1 MSRVL
6 TSAKLIKSVRQRAM
20 IPTDTSVYKDEDILD
35 ILNEELDAGL
45 MSTLLVLHEEYLV
58 NYVDVDFDPS
68 TNRYVIPYRASG
80 NKLREVSLVNSS
92 GSHYE
97 LSRIS
102 LDQLSD
108 YKNGTMSSDR
118 NVFYVENNYVVL
130 ANSHLTGEK
139 VRMYYYLRP
148 NCLVLEKFVGNIAD
162 INRTTGVITLSNFP
176 VAFALLGEMDFVA
189 KRTPNKIYSYDKTPL
204 SVDVN
209 TKTITFDLDD
219 IPSELMVGDYLC
231 IKEQT
236 PVPNIPTEMHPLLA
250 QRAAV
255 FILEALG
262 DTEGLTNAKAKLKQM
277 EDSINNLIDDRVEG
291 APQKVMPRYSSLGE
305 TNSSTWAKVRS
316 RRGTF

>member
-1 MSRVL
+1 MSRIL
-6 TSAKLIKSVRQRAM
+6 TSSKLIESVRKRAM

-35 ILNEELDAGL
+35 ILNEEIDAGL

-58 NYVDVDFDPS
+58 NYIDLDFDSS
-68 TNRYVIPYRASG
+68 TDRYVIPYRASG
-80 NKLREVSLVNSS
+80 NKLREVSIVSS
-92 GSHYE
+92 DGNHYE

-108 YKNGTMSSDR
+108 YKNGIIGSDR

-130 ANSHLTGEK
+130 ADSQLSGDK

-148 NCLVLEKFVGNIAD
+148 NSLVLEKNIGNITN

-176 VAFALLGEMDFVA
+176 SGFSSLQEMDFVG
-189 KRTPNKIYSYDKTPL
+189 KRSPNKIYCYDKTPL

-209 TKTITFDLDD
+209 TKTITFNLTD
-219 IPSELMVGDYLC
+219 IPKELIVGDYLC
-231 IKEQT
+231 MKEQT

-262 DTEGLTNAKAKLKQM
+262 DTEGLGNAKLKLKQM

-291 APQKVMPRYSSLGE
+291 APQKVKPRYSSLQE
-305 TNSSTWAKVRS
+305 TSTLLRFRR
-316 RRGTF
+316 RRGSY

>member
-1 MSRVL
+1 MSRIL

-58 NYVDVDFDPS
+58 NYVDIDFDADVD
-68 TNRYVIPYRASG
+68 RYVIPYRASG
-80 NKLREVSLVNSS
+80 NKLREVSLVSSS
-92 GSHYE
+92 GFHYE
-97 LSRIS
+97 LSRIG

-108 YKNGTMSSDR
+108 YKNGTYTTNN

-130 ANSHLTGEK
+130 ASPHLSGEK

-148 NCLVLEKFVGNIAD
+148 NSLVLEKHVGNVVD

-176 VAFALLGEMDFVA
+176 TDFATLSEMDFVA
-189 KRTPNKIYSYDKTPL
+189 KRSPNKIYCYDKTPTA
-204 SVDVN
+204 VN
-209 TKTITFDLDD
+209 STLKTITFNLAD

-231 IKEQT
+231 MKEQT

-291 APQKVMPRYSSLGE
+291 APQKITPRHTPLSQ
-305 TNSSTWAKVRS
+305 TNSLMRFKS
-316 RRGTF
+316 RRGN